1 MFSLFGRFHRF
12 LDTPLKR
19 KNIIASKGTYR
30 NLRKLPLRAQR
41 YAMHSSKKLET
52 SKKFYDIHEINLEKL
67 KKLSPTGFL
76 IN

>member
-1 MFSLFGRFHRF
+1 MQCIL
-12 LDTPLKR
+12 
-19 KNIIASKGTYR
+19 
-30 NLRKLPLRAQR
+30 Q
-41 YAMHSSKKLET
+41 KKLET